1 MTTTAK
7 TDELKRGDLSRDSLP
22 DRIADVP
29 MLEELM
35 TRPTPA
41 LREDLAALEGGIL
54 VLGASGKMGPTLCRL
69 AKRAAPDKRIL
80 AVARFSD
87 PAARDSL
94 EQAGI
99 ETLACDVLDR
109 DGLAAL
115 PDLPNVIYMAGRK
128 FGSSG
133 SESLT
138 WAMNALAPALVA
150 ERFAAA
156 RIAALSTGC
165 VYPFVDPKEG
175 GCNEDVPPMPP
186 PGDYAWSCL
195 GRERMFEYGSAQHGT
210 VGRLIRLNYA
220 IDMRYGV
227 LHDVGSLVLAGE
239 AVDVTMGHA
248 NVIWQGDANS
258 QILRSLLQVTGP
270 TSPLNVTGRET
281 LSIRELAK
289 AFADRF
295 DTEAKIAGQEAE
307 SAWLN
312 DASQAAALF
321 GDPIVPLERMID
333 WQADWLKRRQ
343 ASLGKPTGFQVR
355 DGKF

>member
-1 MTTTAK
+1 MTTTTETEA
-7 TDELKRGDLSRDSLP
+7 LSQASLP
-22 DRIADVP
+22 DRIADVEE
-29 MLEELM
+29 LEELM
-35 TRPTPA
+35 TRPSPA
-41 LREDLAALEGGIL
+41 LRAELAALKGDIM
-54 VLGASGKMGPTLCRL
+54 VIGASGKMGPTLCRL
-69 AKRAAPDKRIL
+69 AKRAAPEKRII

-87 PAARDSL
+87 QSARDRL
-94 EQAGI
+94 TKVGI

-109 DGLAAL
+109 ADLAAL
-115 PDLPNVIYMAGRK
+115 PEVPNVVYMAGRK

-150 ERFAAA
+150 ERFAGA
-156 RIAALSTGC
+156 RIVALSTGC
-165 VYPFVDPKEG
+165 VYPFADPKLG
-175 GCNEDVPPMPP
+175 GSNEQVAPMPP

-210 VGRLIRLNYA
+210 SGRLIRLNYA

-227 LHDVGSLVLAGE
+227 LHDVGSLVLAG
-239 AVDVTMGHA
+239 AQVDVAMGHA

-258 QILRSLLQVTGP
+258 QILRSLLQVTSP
-270 TSPLNVTGRET
+270 TSPLNVTGPET
-281 LSIRELAK
+281 LSIRELAQ
-289 AFADRF
+289 AFAKRF
-295 DTEAKIAGQEAE
+295 GVTAKIAGQEAE

-312 DASQAAALF
+312 DASLAASLF

-333 WQADWLKRRQ
+333 WQADWLQRGLP
-343 ASLGKPTGFQVR
+343 SLGKPTGFQVR